1 MNWEVIIWFGL
12 MVAFLI
18 VEGACPIHLVSIWFA
33 AGSLVAMLAAWLDA
47 ALWLQIVLFVAVS
60 GLLLACLWPFTRKL
74 LKPKL
79 AKTNVDA
86 VVGQRGHVTEDID
99 NIDATGQV
107 KLGGMYWTARSV
119 SGTQIPK
126 GTLVQVEH
134 IEGVKVFVSPVP
146 DKSEEVK
153 QNQKIINNI

>member
-1 MNWEVIIWFGL
+1 MNWPVIIWLGVML
-12 MVAFLI
+12 GFLV
-18 VEGACPIHLVSIWFA
+18 VEAACPIHLVSIWFSVGA
-33 AGSLVAMLAAWLDA
+33 LAAMIA
-47 ALWLQIVLFVAVS
+47 AALHAQLWLQIVLFVAVS
-60 GLLLACLWPFTRKL
+60 AVLLASLWPFTKKF

-79 AKTNVDA
+79 EKTNVDA

-119 SGTQIPK
+119 SGEKIPR

-134 IEGVKVFVSPVP
+134 IEGVKAFVQSVE
-146 DKSEEVK
+146 K
-153 QNQKIINNI
+153 